1 MLEHLASFFPHCFR
15 FADKTNTK
23 GDTISLI
30 WLCFFSCSSK
40 MIWNNDGQ
48 FESNKAY
55 SFGGSPYQ
63 PCIYLHSG
71 SRALKMLHVS
81 TSSIPTVRAALVT
94 CMSWP
99 PKTTDTN
106 NCTYAHIMPCVHTR
120 SCSLCLFISLFRS
133 LFLCSTVHNVHAKFQ
148 FSIIR
153 SEMAT
158 QMKKQ

>member
-1 MLEHLASFFPHCFR
+1 
-15 FADKTNTK
+15 
-23 GDTISLI
+23 
-30 WLCFFSCSSK
+30 

-106 NCTYAHIMPCVHTR
+106 NCTYAHICRVYTRARALSVYLSHSFAHSFCVQ
-120 SCSLCLFISLFRS
+120 LCIMYMQNFNFRS
-133 LFLCSTVHNVHAKFQ
+133 FAVKWLHRWKSNRHRTTI
-148 FSIIR
+148 S
-153 SEMAT
+153 
-158 QMKKQ
+158 KKEKDRDGDIERKKKHLYESREIKRFCMHWI

>member
-15 FADKTNTK
+15 L
-23 GDTISLI
+23 LI
-30 WLCFFSCSSK
+30 KQTQKETPYLWFGCFFSCSSK
-40 MIWNNDGQ
+40 MIRNNDGQ

-106 NCTYAHIMPCVHTR
+106 NCTYMPCVHTR
-120 SCSLCLFISLFRS
+120 SCSPCLSLAISLTLSAFN
-133 LFLCSTVHNVHAKFQ
+133 CA
-148 FSIIR
+148 
-153 SEMAT
+153 
-158 QMKKQ
+158 